1 MGSPRMAR
9 FGGNGRLCRDDAERG
24 GHYAGQNRKEEAVWL
39 LFEVMS
45 FATEAGERIRRRFRL
60 LISPGVGGFVKSP
73 RFSSFLTP
81 RNGRPLRLSV
91 WGSILENPHWVNNL
105 EYPQYKETNA
115 FST

>member
-1 MGSPRMAR
+1 MAR

-60 LISPGVGGFVKSP
+60 LISPGVRRFRQISPLFVH
-73 RFSSFLTP
+73 SSH
-81 RNGRPLRLSV
+81 
-91 WGSILENPHWVNNL
+91 LETAGPFALVSGAQSW
-105 EYPQYKETNA
+105 KIRIG
-115 FST
+115 